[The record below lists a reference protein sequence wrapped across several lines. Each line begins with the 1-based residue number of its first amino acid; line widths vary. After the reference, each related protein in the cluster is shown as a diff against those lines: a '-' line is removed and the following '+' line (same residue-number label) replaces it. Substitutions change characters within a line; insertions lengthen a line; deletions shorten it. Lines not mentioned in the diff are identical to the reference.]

1 MCEHIIRSKQVI
13 SSHEGS
19 GVIPVAGEY
28 ILNKKQLEPDVVVF
42 CFNPVSVSPLAV
54 NVNQINVG

>member
-1 MCEHIIRSKQVI
+1 MCERIIRSKQVI

-42 CFNPVSVSPLAV
+42 VLIQYPSAPLR
-54 NVNQINVG
+54 